1 MTTKS
6 TEQPKRTEGLEK
18 AYKNEE
24 EISKVLDEK
33 SVDKKLLDRLP
44 NPTGYRLLVFP
55 ESSQLFL
62 LLVFLQPLFLFLLQ
76 V

>member
-24 EISKVLDEK
+24 EISKVLDEQ
-33 SVDKKLLDRLP
+33 SIDKKLLERLP
-44 NPTGYRLLVFP
+44 NPTGYRLLVLP
-55 ESSQLFL
+55 YAGPKKLR
-62 LLVFLQPLFLFLLQ
+62 VD
-76 V
+76 

>member
-24 EISKVLDEK
+24 VSKVLDEQ
-33 SVDKKLLDRLP
+33 SIDKKLLDRLP
-44 NPTGYRLLVFP
+44 NPTGYRLLVFCLM
-55 ESSQLFL
+55 QGLRKL
-62 LLVFLQPLFLFLLQ
+62 KV